1 MISFK
6 NNNNSKP
13 YELFFRY
20 YEKALEENQKNI
32 DAIAIS
38 SFDKKLNEVDS
49 RFVNLKFIDN
59 NKWIFFS
66 NYNSPKSNQFKT
78 HQQISALFFW
88 SSIDVQIRIKAE
100 IQRTSKNYNNEYFYN
115 RSKDKNALAISSL
128 QSQKI
133 DSYGE
138 VVKEYNKVKKIHDL
152 SICPQYWGGFAFI
165 PYYFEFWEGHKS
177 RLNKRKA
184 FSKKNKEWSEFF
196 LQP

>member
-88 SSIDVQIRIKAE
+88 SSID
-100 IQRTSKNYNNEYFYN
+100 
-115 RSKDKNALAISSL
+115 D
-128 QSQKI
+128 
-133 DSYGE
+133 
-138 VVKEYNKVKKIHDL
+138 
-152 SICPQYWGGFAFI
+152 
-165 PYYFEFWEGHKS
+165 
-177 RLNKRKA
+177 
-184 FSKKNKEWSEFF
+184 
-196 LQP
+196 